1 MAAQPITTSFIRK
14 FFELDPADAAH
25 NLEALGEDG
34 ALFILKKVPSP
45 LAARAFDYLEPHFAS
60 QLLQKLEMTDAVD
73 ILGRMTMN
81 RAAEVVLNLGEENR
95 TVFLATLDADSASK
109 IRMLVTFPEDT
120 AGRMMSHDFL
130 AFRSDLKVKESIRR
144 LRSMAR
150 KKVPVSYVYVTDT
163 ANRLTGV
170 LNMRDLLL
178 ADEDGEISA
187 VMVQDIF
194 TVNAKTDREEVARL
208 AAHRKFLAIP
218 VVDDEG
224 RLLGT
229 IKMDELVEAAQEEA
243 TEDIQKMFGAGGDEK
258 VFSPLWF
265 SVKKRLGWL
274 HVNLATAFLAA
285 SVVSLFQ
292 DVIARVAILAVFL
305 PIVAGQG
312 GNAGAQSLAVVMR
325 GLVLHEV
332 EPRMAWKVIFKEGL
346 LGMLNGIIIGLVTA
360 AGAVLWHGNPWLG
373 LVIGCAMVINMVAA
387 GISGA
392 AIPMF
397 MKSIGWDP
405 AQSSSIIQTTVTD
418 VVGFFAFLGLAT
430 LFQGWLVK

>member
-1 MAAQPITTSFIRK
+1 MTAQPITTSFIRK

-34 ALFILKKVPSP
+34 ALVILKKVPSP

-95 TVFLATLDADSASK
+95 TAFLATLDADSASK
-109 IRMLVTFPEDT
+109 IRTLVTFPEDT

-130 AFRSDLKVKESIRR
+130 AFRSDLKVKEAIRR

-178 ADEDGEISA
+178 ADEDGEISV

-208 AAHRKFLAIP
+208 ATRRKFLAIP

-258 VFSPLWF
+258 VFSPLRF